1 MSARLLP
8 RKFRLKKLLTRIFAS
23 LLLLCVTIAAWKY
36 LGDLDISYDWHWN
49 RVWRYFGHIG
59 DAGFVPGPL
68 LKGIG
73 LTITITGAGLLISVF
88 CGLMAAFL
96 ILSPC
101 ISGVFL
107 AKTYIALWR
116 TTPLLLQLFI
126 AYFLVSPLLKLD
138 PFWTAA
144 IALGLFE
151 GAYFAEIFRAGIL
164 SVNKTQWE
172 AALSLGFNLRQ
183 CFFSVILPQAARNTL
198 PSLTNQAI
206 SLLKD
211 SSLVSAIAVADLT
224 MQSQAIVA
232 ETFLAFEVWLLAGA
246 IYLFFALFL
255 AFPALWAE
263 RRNPLK
269 RKDYL

>member
-1 MSARLLP
+1 MFSHTKPFSYEA
-8 RKFRLKKLLTRIFAS
+8 KKLLVR
-23 LLLLCVTIAAWKY
+23 IAAAFTLIFLVFTAWHF
-36 LGDLDISYDWHWN
+36 LGNLDISYDWHWN
-49 RVWRYFGHIG
+49 RVWRYFGHYG

-73 LTITITGAGLLISVF
+73 LTVAITASGLVISWLS
-88 CGLMAAFL
+88 GLFAAAF

-101 ISGVFL
+101 MTGVLL

-126 AYFLVSPLLKLD
+126 AYFLVSPVLKLS

-164 SVNKTQWE
+164 SVHKNQWE
-172 AALSLGFNLRQ
+172 AALSLGFNLPQ
-183 CFFSVILPQAARNTL
+183 SFFLVILPQAIRNML
-198 PSLTNQAI
+198 PSITNQST

-232 ETFLAFEVWLLAGA
+232 ETFLAFEVWLIAGA
-246 IYLFFALFL
+246 IYLVLALFL
-255 AFPALWAE
+255 ALPALWAE
-263 RRNPLK
+263 RSISVK
-269 RKDYL
+269 RKDSL